1 MTNLIFIDLS
11 FLSQEQEIDFQ
22 KPKVYNK
29 QKEKKRKLKQEAAPT
44 ASIVIP
50 GIPGQQIVSLKRPK
64 KEPHKYKTQ
73 SELLVW
79 SYKSLFDLPS
89 SVYVLKTFV

>member
-1 MTNLIFIDLS
+1 MTNSILIDLS
-11 FLSQEQEIDFQ
+11 FFAQEQEIDFQ

-50 GIPGQQIVSLKRPK
+50 GIPGQQIVSLKRFK

-73 SELLVW
+73 SESSVW
-79 SYKSLFDLPS
+79 SYQSLLF
-89 SVYVLKTFV
+89 